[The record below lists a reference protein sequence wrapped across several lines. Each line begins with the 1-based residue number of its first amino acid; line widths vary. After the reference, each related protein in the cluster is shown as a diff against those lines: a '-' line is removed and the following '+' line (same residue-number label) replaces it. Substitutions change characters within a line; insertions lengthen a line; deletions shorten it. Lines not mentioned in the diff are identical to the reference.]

1 VSFVDPHPDLSLA
14 ALQALV
20 PGTAYFNVAGS
31 GPTFPVAQ
39 AAAERYRTWMNG
51 VGMFSHVGYDAYN
64 ADLAATRADL
74 AAFLGDPEGAGRV
87 ALMQSATDG
96 LNTLVAGLRLPA
108 NALIVTTAEEH
119 ASALLPVYR
128 RQDRGDR
135 VRVIA
140 YEDDAAFLEQVS
152 VALADGA
159 SALVLSLVS
168 CRTGRVLPVAAAC
181 RLARAAGATT
191 IVDCAQALGQLPIAV
206 RDLGADAAV
215 FLGHKWL
222 HGPLATGAI
231 WVGDLSRFDPP
242 RLGWR
247 SRLSHDLTGQF
258 VLEPDARR
266 FETGTVDVAA
276 YVGLRQALAV
286 HRGLGRLVGGRIA
299 ALRERLLAALG
310 PLPFTLLG
318 RPDDPT
324 GIVVI
329 APRSGS
335 AFDIVG
341 RMWDA
346 EGIVVKLIA
355 DPGMPEAIRLSF
367 WALHDEAGI
376 DRLAAGLARQVAPA
390 VVPVVGR

>member
-1 VSFVDPHPDLSLA
+1 MSFVDAHPDLSLA

-39 AAAERYRTWMNG
+39 TAAERYRTWLNG

-64 ADLAATRADL
+64 ADLAAARDDL
-74 AAFLGDPEGAGRV
+74 AAFIGDPDGAGRI

-140 YEDDAAFLEQVS
+140 FDDDAPFLDRVA

-159 SALVLSLVS
+159 AALVLSLVS
-168 CRTGRVLPVAAAC
+168 CKTGRVLPVAAAC
-181 RLARAAGATT
+181 RLARAAGAAT
-191 IVDCAQALGQLPIAV
+191 IVDCAQALGQLPLDV
-206 RDLGADAAV
+206 RAFGADAAV

-222 HGPLATGAI
+222 HGPLATGAV
-231 WVGDLSRFDPP
+231 WVGDLARFDPP

-247 SRLSHDLTGQF
+247 SRVSHDLAGKF
-258 VLEPDARR
+258 ELEPDATR

-286 HRGLGRLVGGRIA
+286 HRGLATLVPGRIA
-299 ALRERLLAALG
+299 ALRARLLAALK

-318 RPDDPT
+318 RPNDPT
-324 GIVVI
+324 GIAVV
-329 APRSGS
+329 APRAGA
-335 AFDIVG
+335 AFEIVQ
-341 RMWDA
+341 RMWRD
-346 EGIVVKLIA
+346 ERIVVKHIA
-355 DPGMPEAIRLSF
+355 EPASSEIPEAIRISF
-367 WALHDEAGI
+367 WVLHSDADI
-376 DRLAAGLARQVAPA
+376 DRLAAAFTRQLAVAA
-390 VVPVVGR
+390 AR